1 MNEKSYENGGP
12 KTAVIVRKML
22 SHTQYN
28 FPLLDHLDMY
38 KRKGSFE

>member
-28 FPLLDHLDMY
+28 SPLLDLLDIH